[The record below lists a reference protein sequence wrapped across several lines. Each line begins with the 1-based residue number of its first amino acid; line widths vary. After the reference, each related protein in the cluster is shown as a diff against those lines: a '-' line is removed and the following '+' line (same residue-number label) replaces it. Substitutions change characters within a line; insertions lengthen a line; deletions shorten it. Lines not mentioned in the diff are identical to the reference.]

1 MGSVRAMRRCLLL
14 LSAALLLASCGG
26 DDGGSTS
33 ATGMASSTTTSA
45 GASSTTTSAKKEG
58 DHPTLERAG
67 NPRFT
72 LETVLVRGAC
82 GNYVTDHFVEVAYG
96 TEQACEQATKAGGTA
111 SSIDV
116 RSLETN
122 GDTATATVIPKGG
135 PSSGD
140 KLTVELVNEGGI
152 WKIDSLKSDAPVG
165 P

>member
-1 MGSVRAMRRCLLL
+1 MGSVRAMRRSLLF

-26 DDGGSTS
+26 GDSGSTS
-33 ATGMASSTTTSA
+33 ATGKASSTTTS
-45 GASSTTTSAKKEG
+45 ASSTTTSAKKEG
-58 DHPTLERAG
+58 DHPTLERAS

-72 LETVLVRGAC
+72 LETVLARGAC

-96 TEQACEQATKAGGTA
+96 SEQACEQATKSGGTA

-116 RSLETN
+116 RSLDTN

-140 KLTVELVNEGGI
+140 KVTVELVNEGGI
-152 WKIDSLKSDAPVG
+152 WKVDSLKSNVPVG